1 MKKNTF
7 YLVCAI
13 VALINVLI
21 FWISVVQD
29 RTPIYI
35 QISIVLSAIVLY
47 IIKREVKDPHEDE
60 RMVQINQMSAM
71 RTLEIFWIVFFVI
84 SLGSI
89 VWGFDRPGHFREN
102 PPPYLT
108 PGGPDSSLSAGS
120 VTGGL
125 PSEGFLFAGN
135 IGFLQLF
142 LLVLMLF
149 LFVGFRL
156 YYARKLGEWETDEE

>member
-1 MKKNTF
+1 MNKNTF
-7 YLVCAI
+7 YIVCGI

-21 FWISVVQD
+21 FWVSVIQD
-29 RTPIYI
+29 KTPIFI
-35 QISIVLSAIVLY
+35 QASVVLSAIVLY

-60 RMVQINQMSAM
+60 RMVQISQKSAF

-102 PPPYLT
+102 PPPLLNPSG
-108 PGGPDSSLSAGS
+108 PGSSVPSG
-120 VTGGL
+120 TI

-135 IGFLQLF
+135 VGFLQLF

-149 LFVGFRL
+149 LYVGFRF